1 MHLEIDYLILIYQR
15 VDTFPEGVELV
26 EVELEVASGLPELEE
41 TEVDK
46 VGIMETMITG

>member
-26 EVELEVASGLPELEE
+26 EVELEEGPVASGLPE
-41 TEVDK
+41 
-46 VGIMETMITG
+46 